1 MKKYRLIC
9 GLLVASILAN
19 ACSSP
24 THPTQAQSQENEP
37 FSTFAIGIGS
47 YEKEAEVSV
56 DSSSTSPSSD
66 SSGGFGE
73 LFRTLLVIGL
83 SIFAIKAASDFVDE
97 NYDTSGWTDAEKKV
111 GRQMTR
117 TEHEEYYREHP
128 ETWTPVYVLPSE

>member
-56 DSSSTSPSSD
+56 ASSSTSPSSG
-66 SSGGFGE
+66 SGNGFGE
-73 LFRTLLVIGL
+73 FLGTLLGIGL
-83 SIFAIKAASDFVDE
+83 SILAMKATSDFVDK
-97 NYDTSGWTDAEKKV
+97 NYDTSGWTNTERKV
-111 GRQMTR
+111 GRRMTK
-117 TEHEEYYREHP
+117 TDYEEYYREHP
-128 ETWTPVYVLPSE
+128 ETWTPVYVVPSE

>member
-9 GLLVASILAN
+9 GLLVASILTN

-24 THPTQAQSQENEP
+24 TLPTQAQSQGNEP
-37 FSTFAIGIGS
+37 FSTFTIGVGS

-56 DSSSTSPSSD
+56 ASSSSSPSSD
-66 SSGGFGE
+66 SGGGFGE
-73 LFRTLLVIGL
+73 FLGTLLGIGL
-83 SIFAIKAASDFVDE
+83 SILAMKAASDFVND

-117 TEHEEYYREHP
+117 TEHEEYYGEHP
-128 ETWTPVYVLPSE
+128 GTWTPVYIIPSK